1 MPATNFAINN
11 ELNSEF
17 RSGANASYP
26 EGLPQNWYIG
36 LSLSEITDDGEGVL
50 EPTTGGYKRVAV
62 PRTASY
68 WTEPSSG
75 SLVNSTTIEFPFSA
89 EHWGT
94 VQEVFISSSSSVG
107 YSGSYI
113 WFHSELETP
122 MAILKGTK
130 LTIPSN
136 AILID
141 RKE

>member
-17 RSGANASYP
+17 RSGTSGSYP
-26 EGLPQNWYIG
+26 GDLPENWYIG

-62 PRTASY
+62 PRTIGY
-68 WTEPSSG
+68 WTPPTSG
-75 SLVNSTTIEFPFSA
+75 SLTNASPIEFPFST

-122 MAILKGTK
+122 TAILKGTK